1 MVSIFVE
8 LIGKTNTGSRCSQL
22 VSQGVTQVFFQLLA
36 REAKTDVTDDII
48 IQIHYVLSKLAL
60 KGHYYHYVVCFRFVA
75 PMFNFECQN
84 GRNQLLVEYYCSV
97 GYF

>member
-36 REAKTDVTDDII
+36 REAKTDVTDDFI

-60 KGHYYHYVVCFRFVA
+60 KGHCYHYVVCFCFVLLRQCL
-75 PMFNFECQN
+75 NFDCQSR
-84 GRNQLLVEYYCSV
+84 RNMLLVENY
-97 GYF
+97 